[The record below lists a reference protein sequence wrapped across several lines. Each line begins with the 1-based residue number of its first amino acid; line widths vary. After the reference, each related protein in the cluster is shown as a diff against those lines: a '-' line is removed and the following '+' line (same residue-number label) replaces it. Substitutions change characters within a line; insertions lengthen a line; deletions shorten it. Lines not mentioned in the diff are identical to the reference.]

1 MRRDRAAAMGES
13 CRWLCAGGALGH
25 ELEESMGPGKSLMA
39 VALVG
44 SILCAWPE
52 FVEAYNPKFFTLD
65 IGQTCTDT
73 FGGTACRSVKLL
85 DVVDSYEMGH
95 WQGGLRKICYKSIIT
110 LAVDGVEG
118 TVGCGPFYMPVVIN
132 GLRICGEL
140 TRAFTIDSTAI
151 PEMSEAASLSA
162 KDASMPWY
170 DPGRFAFPIKD
181 YRWGCANFLNAWL
194 GFHDMS
200 AGKLYYHYG
209 VDLGGMYPK
218 HHKLVSMIPNA
229 EVLSYG
235 AGVSIRNSEFEILY
249 YHMVDRHLRGD
260 IGVGSVLDRGEMFGY
275 LGNSGCGNDA
285 HVHIDMRYV
294 SDPKRNIN
302 CFPMLVQAYL
312 EEYDEPLSFPGHKR
326 HCYAG
331 DTIELEGS
339 LSVAPAGRSITSY
352 EWTFTDGTTA
362 TAANVRRTYST
373 PGAYSEELTVTD
385 SAGKRSSNCVMVF
398 VYDRENPTDA
408 PYADSLSHFPVR
420 GIVPGTP
427 VAIYFHGRNMTS
439 NFSIDYGDGVVEAAS
454 DHGTKVHSYLRPG
467 DYTITYKGDGPG
479 GTGIFRRKIVVGNGP

>member
-1 MRRDRAAAMGES
+1 MAGAGARDVSGREV
-13 CRWLCAGGALGH
+13 
-25 ELEESMGPGKSLMA
+25 EESMGPGKIRMGVVFVCCVLCVCPASA
-39 VALVG
+39 EG
-44 SILCAWPE
+44 SD
-52 FVEAYNPKFFTLD
+52 PKLFTLD
-65 IGQTCTDT
+65 IGQTCTDA
-73 FGGTACRSVKLL
+73 FGGAVARSVKLL
-85 DVVDSYEMGH
+85 DVVDSYEMGY
-95 WQGGLRKICYKSIIT
+95 WQGGLRKICYKSTIT

-118 TVGCGPFYMPVVIN
+118 TVGCGPFHMPVVIN

-151 PEMSEAASLSA
+151 PEISEAVLLSA

-170 DPGRFAFPIKD
+170 EPGRFAFPIKD
-181 YRWGCANFLNAWL
+181 YRWGCANFQNAWL

-200 AGKLYYHYG
+200 NGKLYYHYG

-229 EVLSYG
+229 EVLTYG
-235 AGVSIRNSEFEILY
+235 VGTSIRNSEFEILY
-249 YHMVDRHLRGD
+249 YHMVDSHLRQD
-260 IGVGSVLDRGEMFGY
+260 LRAGSVLDRGQMFGY
-275 LGNSGCGNDA
+275 LGNSQCGNDA

-302 CFPMLVQAYL
+302 CFPILVQAYL
-312 EEYDEPLSFPGHKR
+312 EECDEPLSFPGHKR

-331 DTIELEGS
+331 DTIDLEGS
-339 LSVAPAGRSITSY
+339 LSVAPLGRSIASY
-352 EWTFTDGTTA
+352 EWTFTDGSKA
-362 TAANVRRTYST
+362 AVANVRRTYPT
-373 PGAYSEELTVTD
+373 RGAYAEELTVTD
-385 SAGKRSSNCVMVF
+385 SAGKRASNCVMVF

-439 NFSIDYGDGVVEAAS
+439 NFSLDYGDGTVETAS
-454 DHGTKVHSYLRPG
+454 DHDTKVHSYLRPAE
-467 DYTITYKGDGPG
+467 YTITYRGDGPG
-479 GTGIFRRKIVVGNGP
+479 GTGIFRRKIIVGGE